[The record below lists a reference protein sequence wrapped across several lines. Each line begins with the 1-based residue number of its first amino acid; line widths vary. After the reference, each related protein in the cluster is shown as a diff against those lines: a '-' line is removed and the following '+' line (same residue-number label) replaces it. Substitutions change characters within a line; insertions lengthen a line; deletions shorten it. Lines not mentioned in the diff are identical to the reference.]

1 MRELVCDA
9 VGSLIAV
16 DLAEVMDAFRAE
28 AEELGRRAAEVSE
41 EEWTRPTRC
50 EPWSARELL
59 GHVCVVIGWVPG
71 MLTGPSPQRAEVSA
85 TQYYRPDHRFAEA
98 ANTAR
103 ISLAEDHASSHASGA
118 ALTEDFGQIWRR
130 VDGQCRHEPDERVVL
145 TRHGDAMLLADF
157 MLTRVV
163 EVAVHGLDLAD
174 ALGRKPWLTA
184 PAGDLLLHLLAGSR
198 ANLVDGLGWSR
209 PQFLRKATGRAPLS
223 AQESDQV
230 ERLGLRWLALG

>member
-1 MRELVCDA
+1 ML
-9 VGSLIAV
+9 
-16 DLAEVMDAFRAE
+16 DAFRAE

-41 EEWTRPTRC
+41 DEWTRPTRC
-50 EPWSARELL
+50 DPWSARELL
-59 GHVCVVIGWVPG
+59 GHVCVVLGWVPG

-85 TQYYRPDHRFAEA
+85 AQYYRPDHRFAEA
-98 ANTAR
+98 TNAAR
-103 ISLAEDHASSHASGA
+103 ISLAAEHAANHASGA
-118 ALTEDFGQIWRR
+118 ALAENFGQIWRK
-130 VDGQCRHEPDERVVL
+130 VDGQCRQELDERVVL
-145 TRHGDAMLLADF
+145 TRHGDAMLLTDF

-184 PAGDLLLHLLAGSR
+184 PAGDLVLYLLAGSG

-223 AQESDQV
+223 AEESAQV